1 MITFNHQIQF
11 TCNKVV
17 YIALKNIDNPHQHF
31 IVSLSV
37 FLNVYVQRS
46 LEVIIIAIRLIGVAY
61 LCEDQLNIEI
71 NYILLKCTR
80 KVSMVVHV
88 HLNKFLIGHQVLLYF
103 RKSIRRKIQIT
114 AYKFNTIYS

>member
-1 MITFNHQIQF
+1 
-11 TCNKVV
+11 V

-80 KVSMVVHV
+80 KMAMVVHV
-88 HLNKFLIGHQVLLYF
+88 HLNKFLIGHQVLYF